1 MARTFGRFLEAVPA
15 VFTFLPGFF
24 AMFPASLASVLYPFR
39 FFTFSG
45 SRSCPVA
52 LGSAVAVASLLTLG
66 SSVLAGCTQGVEQ
79 LALVSAQARGLSVFK
94 LGLWFHGHG
103 ALFCSFPSGA
113 CPSSVHPSSV
123 ASHCFGGGSGSWAS
137 LAFAVGCGAACL
149 VVLPAGVSAPLWL
162 SSRASSSQG
171 GAWGSIFFVPSVL
184 SGSLFF

>member
-1 MARTFGRFLEAVPA
+1 
-15 VFTFLPGFF
+15 
-24 AMFPASLASVLYPFR
+24 MFPASLAAVLYPFR

-52 LGSAVAVASLLTLG
+52 LGSAVAVASLLPLG

-94 LGLWFHGHG
+94 LGLWFQGCGAFAARSTYVVSTSVYHG

-113 CPSSVHPSSV
+113 CPSSVHPSAV

-171 GAWGSIFFVPSVL
+171 GAWSSIFFIPSAL